1 MAESGATLLRRASS
15 RSGWRSSGAGFIK
28 RFRKPV
34 VGASLICGDL
44 VAAFAAIWSS
54 DALIRLAGLLPP
66 NTRLIVVPFL
76 VLTLF
81 AAGLYTG
88 SGPSPYE
95 RFRLRTRGIAG
106 FVAIDLFVELPAGQ
120 PGYLL
125 VAESYKAVCLL
136 LFGHYIDALTRTF
149 LTHIDLWGA
158 PTAVVSCGDNNR
170 KLARLLTCQPNLAGA
185 DRIRRDRRPQRFAEC
200 AAAIAADRNNGG
212 SQPRFF
218 KLDRDPRVLPI
229 VGNFMR
235 RTRSC

>member
-1 MAESGATLLRRASS
+1 VGGEVAALDSS
-15 RSGWRSSGAGFIK
+15 T
-28 RFRKPV
+28 V

-170 KLARLLTCQPNLAGA
+170 KLARLRRASPISLAPIGFVEN
-185 DRIRRDRRPQRFAEC
+185 DDHS
-200 AAAIAADRNNGG
+200 G
-212 SQPRFF
+212 SQNAQLP
-218 KLDRDPRVLPI
+218 LPLIGTMADPSLASSNSIATLGSFPSSA
-229 VGNFMR
+229 NFMR